1 MNDRSD
7 PAKQREQ
14 RLMLLEDHIGRAL
27 SESRANRELRSA
39 PSYGKL
45 LKLGDGFDETP
56 DELRMGMRIL
66 KDAGALPPQ
75 IELMRDIDALRLTLV
90 DWKSCASA
98 NLSETARALTPPQ
111 QGAATIP

>member
-39 PSYGKL
+39 PSYGKP

-75 IELMRDIDALRLTLV
+75 IELMRDIEALRLTLV
-90 DWKSCASA
+90 D
-98 NLSETARALTPPQ
+98 
-111 QGAATIP
+111 